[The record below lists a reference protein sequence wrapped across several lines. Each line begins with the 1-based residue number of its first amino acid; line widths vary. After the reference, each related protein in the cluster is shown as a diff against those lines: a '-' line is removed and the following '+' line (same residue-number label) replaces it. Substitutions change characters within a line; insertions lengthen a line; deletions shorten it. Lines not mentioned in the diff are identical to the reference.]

1 MWFDLLPPAR
11 YLCLYMKMK
20 SKSEGIL
27 SIQEIEQRYPNEWVL
42 VEVTKAD
49 KVRGPLFGRVLA
61 HSHRRQDL
69 VETNRAFCEQNPR
82 SMSYVFFAGPIAPE
96 GYTVIV

>member
-1 MWFDLLPPAR
+1 
-11 YLCLYMKMK
+11 MK
-20 SKSEGIL
+20 SKSDGTL
-27 SIQEIEQRYPNEWVL
+27 SIQEIENRHPNKWVL

-49 KVRGPLFGRVLA
+49 KVRGPLFGCVLA

-69 VETNRAFCEQNPR
+69 VKINRAFCDENPR
-82 SMSYVFFAGPIAPE
+82 RMSYVFFTGPVAPE

>member
-1 MWFDLLPPAR
+1 
-11 YLCLYMKMK
+11 MKMK
-20 SKSEGIL
+20 SKAEGIL
-27 SIQEIEQRYPNEWVL
+27 SIQEIEQRYQNEWVL

-61 HSHRRQDL
+61 HRHRRQDL
-69 VETNRAFCEQNPR
+69 VELNRTFCEQNPR

-96 GYTVIV
+96 GHTVVV

>member
-1 MWFDLLPPAR
+1 
-11 YLCLYMKMK
+11 MK
-20 SKSEGIL
+20 SKSERIL
-27 SIQEIEQRYPNEWVL
+27 SIEEIEQRHPDEWIL

-61 HSHRRQDL
+61 HSRRRQDL
-69 VETNRAFCEQNPR
+69 VEINRAFCEQNPR
-82 SMSYVFFAGPIAPE
+82 RMSYVFFAGPIAPE

>member
-1 MWFDLLPPAR
+1 
-11 YLCLYMKMK
+11 MKTK
-20 SKSEGIL
+20 SKSEGVL
-27 SIQEIEQRYPNEWVL
+27 SVQEIERRYPSQWVL

-49 KVRGPLFGRVLA
+49 KVRGPLLGRVLA

-69 VETNRAFCEQNPR
+69 VEINRAFCEQNPR

-96 GYTVIV
+96 GYTIVV